1 MPSKPVPS
9 EDKALIVANEL
20 TAEELTALLQ
30 QHGWAEKSSG
40 DSPLRMKLD
49 GNMLT
54 TPDGEVYVY
63 NPAKPKVPACTVR
76 IVKPP
81 EEYFG
86 IWVDDEAARAVG
98 IPEIAGT
105 FSKKYIHPDPT
116 RRTWPSDDA
125 FDALKA
131 AGIKASWKGDMLLQV
146 VPENGT
152 LTGEEPI
159 YVLTLSTTSL
169 IDFKGASKS
178 PASGSVSEFNFIT
191 KLSQFAMKDAPD
203 PRLAVINALS
213 SLTLGGVVAEV
224 RIVRAENK
232 ELGRT
237 WPVIVFD
244 PIHIEPVDA
253 GPALEAGDVE
263 DEAAF

>member
-9 EDKALIVANEL
+9 EDKALVVANEL

-40 DSPLRMKLD
+40 DAPLRMKLD

-54 TPDGEVYVY
+54 TPDGQIYVY
-63 NPAKPKVPACTVR
+63 NPAKPKIPACTVR

-86 IWVDDEAARAVG
+86 IWVDDEAARTVG

-125 FDALKA
+125 FDQLKA

-146 VPENGT
+146 VPEDGT
-152 LTGEEPI
+152 LNGDEPI
-159 YVLTLSTTSL
+159 YLL
-169 IDFKGASKS
+169 
-178 PASGSVSEFNFIT
+178 SEFNFIT

-244 PIHIEPVDA
+244 PIHIEPVEA